1 MTECY
6 RCGQEGH
13 NRREC
18 PQDATLPPAAPPAPQ
33 GATVIPIRPWILP
46 PAPDPA
52 IARTWAQV
60 IRDTLGWPKPDE
72 GDTT

>member
-13 NRREC
+13 TRAHC
-18 PQDATLPPAAPPAPQ
+18 PDQAPLPPAAPAP
-33 GATVIPIRPWILP
+33 GGTAERRLRIV
-46 PAPDPA
+46 PDPA

-60 IRDTLGWPKPDE
+60 IRERLGWPRE
-72 GDTT
+72 GDTRD